1 MPAVYP
7 PYMPRITDSLLS
19 SFSNSRAVGALNE
32 RRQDA
37 RTQPAGGKSAAFLT
51 ALLVRLPPER
61 VSRLS
66 HSVRPF
72 TDARLLPFC
81 RFAVLP
87 HLKSSFKQP
96 PFSSRISDASPWV
109 CPIVEQQRSRHGN
122 ETCDG
127 ARKQFGG
134 LCAKHQGGIVRVGS
148 STPVTTTPCLSP
160 SSPITPPPSCEHPIF
175 PAT

>member
-1 MPAVYP
+1 
-7 PYMPRITDSLLS
+7 MPRITDSLLS

-81 RFAVLP
+81 RFAASQVLLQAATILLP
-87 HLKSSFKQP
+87 HI
-96 PFSSRISDASPWV
+96 R
-109 CPIVEQQRSRHGN
+109 
-122 ETCDG
+122 
-127 ARKQFGG
+127 RKPMG
-134 LCAKHQGGIVRVGS
+134 LSHRRA
-148 STPVTTTPCLSP
+148 TTLPTW
-160 SSPITPPPSCEHPIF
+160 
-175 PAT
+175 